1 MLLHDCICEK
11 SFSLFFSIL
20 QVIIISILNDKG
32 GSILALIKCSECG
45 REISDKA
52 SSCPQCGCPVTG
64 TEELVEKLAV
74 EKNDSEGNKEENNK
88 EKIKSEENKPKERK
102 KLSKGGVI
110 AIIVAVV
117 VIAVAAI
124 AYYVLTTDS
133 RNYNSAKELFEEEK
147 FQEALEIFAELGD
160 YEDSAEMV
168 EKCEYELSIDGQFM
182 RSLSKG
188 LMARWAESDAQAE
201 QGFIG
206 EDPDLYS
213 KYCELELEQ
222 VGDFAD
228 QTFDNSE
235 LEADAKQYIEYL
247 NQAQEATKF
256 YTVDYTTFSTQW
268 ADTYANR
275 TILLK
280 KFVDDYGLVVKEEY
294 QDTLDDLLVEASA
307 AQEQIDIKDSIQK
320 MTEQFKIETTEDE
333 WGYKTYKISM
343 KNTTD
348 RTFEYFSAEI
358 NLYDEKQVIVGTGN
372 TDQLNSWQPGQEA
385 SVSAWFD
392 GEINPND
399 YTIKY
404 VPHYQSGTYYS

>member
-1 MLLHDCICEK
+1 M
-11 SFSLFFSIL
+11 
-20 QVIIISILNDKG
+20 
-32 GSILALIKCSECG
+32 ALIKCSECG

-52 SSCPQCGCPVTG
+52 SSCPHCGCPVAG
-64 TEELVEKLAV
+64 TEELVDKAVV
-74 EKNDSEGNKEENNK
+74 EKEDSEEEKEELQL
-88 EKIKSEENKPKERK
+88 ETTKSEETTSKEK
-102 KLSKGGVI
+102 KKISKKGIIV
-110 AIIVAVV
+110 IIVAAV
-117 VIAVAAI
+117 VIVASAI

-133 RNYNSAKELFEEEK
+133 RNYNSAKELFKEEK
-147 FQEALEIFAELGD
+147 FQEALEMFNELGD

-168 EKCEYELSIDGQFM
+168 EKCEYELSVDGQFM

-188 LMARWAESDAQAE
+188 LMVRWAESEAQAE
-201 QGFIG
+201 QGFVG
-206 EDPDLYS
+206 EDPDLYN

-222 VGDFAD
+222 VEDFAN
-228 QTFDNSE
+228 QTFDDSE

-256 YTVDYTTFSTQW
+256 YTVNYATFSTQW
-268 ADTYANR
+268 ADAYANR

-294 QDTLDDLLVEASA
+294 QDTLDDLLVDASA
-307 AQEQIDIKDSIQK
+307 AQEQIDVKDSIQK
-320 MTEQFKIETTEDE
+320 MTDQFKIETTEDE

-358 NLYDEKQVIVGTGN
+358 NLYDENHVIVGTGS
-372 TDQLNSWQPGQEA
+372 TDQLSSWQPGQEA

-399 YTIKY
+399 YTIEY
-404 VPHYQSGTYYS
+404 VLHYQSGTYYS

>member
-1 MLLHDCICEK
+1 M
-11 SFSLFFSIL
+11 
-20 QVIIISILNDKG
+20 
-32 GSILALIKCSECG
+32 ALIKCSECG
-45 REISDKA
+45 KEISDRA
-52 SSCPQCGCPVTG
+52 SSCPHCGCPVVG
-64 TEELVEKLAV
+64 TEELVDKPVV
-74 EKNDSEGNKEENNK
+74 EKGDSEGKTEETKSGEIKLK
-88 EKIKSEENKPKERK
+88 EKK
-102 KLSKGGVI
+102 KLSKKGII
-110 AIIVAVV
+110 AITLAAV
-117 VIAVAAI
+117 VIAAVAI

-133 RNYNSAKELFEEEK
+133 RNYNSAKELFKEEK
-147 FQEALEIFAELGD
+147 FQEALEMFTVLGD

-168 EKCEYELSIDGQFM
+168 EKCEYELSVDGQFM

-213 KYCELELEQ
+213 KYCEIELEQ
-222 VGDFAD
+222 VEDFAN
-228 QTFDNSE
+228 QMFNNSE

-256 YTVDYTTFSTQW
+256 YTVDYATFSTQW

-280 KFVDDYGLVVKEEY
+280 KFVDDYGLAVKEEY
-294 QDTLDDLLVEASA
+294 QDTLDDLLVDASA
-307 AQEQIDIKDSIQK
+307 AQEQIDVKDSIQK
-320 MTEQFKIETTEDE
+320 MTEQFKIETMEDE

-358 NLYDEKQVIVGTGN
+358 NLYDENHVIVGTGN
-372 TDQLNSWQPGQEA
+372 TDQLSSWQPGQEA

-392 GEINPND
+392 GEVDPND
-399 YTIKY
+399 YTIEY

>member
-1 MLLHDCICEK
+1 M
-11 SFSLFFSIL
+11 
-20 QVIIISILNDKG
+20 
-32 GSILALIKCSECG
+32 ALIKCSECG

-201 QGFIG
+201 QG
-206 EDPDLYS
+206 L
-213 KYCELELEQ
+213 
-222 VGDFAD
+222 
-228 QTFDNSE
+228 
-235 LEADAKQYIEYL
+235 
-247 NQAQEATKF
+247 
-256 YTVDYTTFSTQW
+256 
-268 ADTYANR
+268 
-275 TILLK
+275 
-280 KFVDDYGLVVKEEY
+280 
-294 QDTLDDLLVEASA
+294 
-307 AQEQIDIKDSIQK
+307 
-320 MTEQFKIETTEDE
+320 
-333 WGYKTYKISM
+333 
-343 KNTTD
+343 
-348 RTFEYFSAEI
+348 
-358 NLYDEKQVIVGTGN
+358 
-372 TDQLNSWQPGQEA
+372 
-385 SVSAWFD
+385 
-392 GEINPND
+392 
-399 YTIKY
+399 
-404 VPHYQSGTYYS
+404 

>member
-1 MLLHDCICEK
+1 M
-11 SFSLFFSIL
+11 
-20 QVIIISILNDKG
+20 
-32 GSILALIKCSECG
+32 ALIKCSECG

-52 SSCPQCGCPVTG
+52 SSCPHCGCPVVG
-64 TEELVEKLAV
+64 TEELVEKPAV
-74 EKNDSEGNKEENNK
+74 KKDDSEGNEEETK
-88 EKIKSEENKPKERK
+88 QEEIKSEESKPKVKK
-102 KLSKGGVI
+102 KLSKGGII

-124 AYYVLTTDS
+124 AYFVLNTDS
-133 RNYNSAKELFEEEK
+133 RNYNSAQELFKEEK
-147 FQEALEIFAELGD
+147 FQEALEMFTELGD
-160 YEDSAEMV
+160 YEDSVEMA
-168 EKCEYELSIDGQFM
+168 EKCEYELSVDGQFM

-188 LMARWAESDAQAE
+188 LMARWAESDTQAE
-201 QGFIG
+201 QGVIG
-206 EDPDLYS
+206 EDPDLYN
-213 KYCELELEQ
+213 KYCEIELEYI
-222 VGDFAD
+222 GGFSE

-256 YTVDYTTFSTQW
+256 YTVDYATFSTQW

-294 QDTLDDLLVEASA
+294 QDTLDDLLVDASA
-307 AQEQIDIKDSIQK
+307 SQEQIDVKESIQK
-320 MTEQFKIETTEDE
+320 MTEQFRIETTEDE

-343 KNTTD
+343 KNTTN
-348 RTFEYFSAEI
+348 RTFEYFYAEI
-358 NLYDEKQVIVGTGN
+358 NLYDENQVIVGTGN
-372 TDQLNSWQPGQEA
+372 TDQLSSWQPGQEA
-385 SVSAWFD
+385 SVNAWFD

-399 YTIKY
+399 YTIEY

>member
-1 MLLHDCICEK
+1 M
-11 SFSLFFSIL
+11 
-20 QVIIISILNDKG
+20 
-32 GSILALIKCSECG
+32 ALIKCSECG

-52 SSCPQCGCPVTG
+52 SSCPHCGCPVAG
-64 TEELVEKLAV
+64 TEELVDKSV
-74 EKNDSEGNKEENNK
+74 IKEETSDERREELKPEVNKSVESQPK
-88 EKIKSEENKPKERK
+88 EKK
-102 KLSKGGVI
+102 KLSKKGIIV
-110 AIIVAVV
+110 IIVAAV
-117 VIAVAAI
+117 VIVAAAI
-124 AYYVLTTDS
+124 VYYVLTTDS
-133 RNYNSAKELFEEEK
+133 RNYNSAKELFKEEK
-147 FQEALEIFAELGD
+147 FQEALEMFTELGD
-160 YEDSAEMV
+160 YEDSSEMV
-168 EKCEYELSIDGQFM
+168 EKCEYELSVDGQFM

-188 LMARWAESDAQAE
+188 LMARWAESDTQAE

-213 KYCELELEQ
+213 KYCEIELEQ
-222 VGDFAD
+222 VEDFAD
-228 QTFDNSE
+228 QMFNNSE

-294 QDTLDDLLVEASA
+294 QDTLDDLLVDASA
-307 AQEQIDIKDSIQK
+307 AQEQIDVKDSIQK
-320 MTEQFKIETTEDE
+320 MTEQFKIETTEGE

-358 NLYDEKQVIVGTGN
+358 NLYDENHVIVGTGN
-372 TDQLNSWQPGQEA
+372 TDQLSSWQPGQEA

-399 YTIKY
+399 YTIEY

>member
-1 MLLHDCICEK
+1 M
-11 SFSLFFSIL
+11 
-20 QVIIISILNDKG
+20 
-32 GSILALIKCSECG
+32 ALIKCSECG

-52 SSCPQCGCPVTG
+52 NSCPHCGCPVAG
-64 TEELVEKLAV
+64 SEELVDKSVV
-74 EKNDSEGNKEENNK
+74 EKETSVDKREELKPETNKSAE
-88 EKIKSEENKPKERK
+88 SKPKEKK
-102 KLSKGGVI
+102 KLSKKGIIV
-110 AIIVAVV
+110 IIVAAV
-117 VIAVAAI
+117 VIVAAVI

-147 FQEALEIFAELGD
+147 FQEALEMFTELGD
-160 YEDSAEMV
+160 YEDSAEMAD
-168 EKCEYELSIDGQFM
+168 KCEYELSVDGQFM

-201 QGFIG
+201 LGFIG

-256 YTVDYTTFSTQW
+256 YTVDYATFSTQW
-268 ADTYANR
+268 ADIYANR
-275 TILLK
+275 TILLN

-294 QDTLDDLLVEASA
+294 QDTLDDLLVDASA
-307 AQEQIDIKDSIQK
+307 AQEQIDVKDSIQK

-358 NLYDEKQVIVGTGN
+358 NLYDENHVIVGTGN
-372 TDQLNSWQPGQEA
+372 TDQLSSWQPGQEA

-399 YTIKY
+399 YTIEY

>member
-1 MLLHDCICEK
+1 M
-11 SFSLFFSIL
+11 
-20 QVIIISILNDKG
+20 
-32 GSILALIKCSECG
+32 ALIKCSECG

-52 SSCPQCGCPVTG
+52 SSCPHCGCPVVG
-64 TEELVEKLAV
+64 TEELVEKPAV
-74 EKNDSEGNKEENNK
+74 KKDDSEGNEEETK
-88 EKIKSEENKPKERK
+88 QEEIKSEESKPKVKK
-102 KLSKGGVI
+102 KLSKGGII

-124 AYYVLTTDS
+124 AYFVLTTDS
-133 RNYNSAKELFEEEK
+133 RNYNSAQELFKEEK
-147 FQEALEIFAELGD
+147 FQEALEMFTELGD
-160 YEDSAEMV
+160 YEDSVEMA
-168 EKCEYELSIDGQFM
+168 EKCEYELSVDGQFM

-188 LMARWAESDAQAE
+188 LMARWAESDTQAE
-201 QGFIG
+201 QGVIG
-206 EDPDLYS
+206 EDPDLYN
-213 KYCELELEQ
+213 KYCEIELEYI
-222 VGDFAD
+222 GGFSE

-256 YTVDYTTFSTQW
+256 YTVDYATFSTQW

-294 QDTLDDLLVEASA
+294 QDTLDDLLVDASA
-307 AQEQIDIKDSIQK
+307 SQEQIDVKESIQK
-320 MTEQFKIETTEDE
+320 MTEQFRIETTEDE

-343 KNTTD
+343 KNTTN
-348 RTFEYFSAEI
+348 RTFEYFYAEI
-358 NLYDEKQVIVGTGN
+358 NLYDENQVIVGTGN
-372 TDQLNSWQPGQEA
+372 TDQLSSWQPGQEA
-385 SVSAWFD
+385 SVNAWFD

-399 YTIKY
+399 YTIEY

>member
-1 MLLHDCICEK
+1 M
-11 SFSLFFSIL
+11 
-20 QVIIISILNDKG
+20 
-32 GSILALIKCSECG
+32 ALIKCSECG

-52 SSCPQCGCPVTG
+52 SSCPHCGCPVAG
-64 TEELVEKLAV
+64 TEELVDKSV
-74 EKNDSEGNKEENNK
+74 IKEETSDERREELKPEVNKSVESQPK
-88 EKIKSEENKPKERK
+88 EKK
-102 KLSKGGVI
+102 KLSKKGIIV
-110 AIIVAVV
+110 IIVAAV
-117 VIAVAAI
+117 VIVAAAI
-124 AYYVLTTDS
+124 VYYVLTTDS
-133 RNYNSAKELFEEEK
+133 RNYNSAKELFKEEK
-147 FQEALEIFAELGD
+147 FQEALEMFTELGD
-160 YEDSAEMV
+160 YEDSSEMV
-168 EKCEYELSIDGQFM
+168 EKCEYELSVDGQFM

-188 LMARWAESDAQAE
+188 LMARWAESDTQAE

-213 KYCELELEQ
+213 KYCEIELEQ
-222 VGDFAD
+222 VEDFAD
-228 QTFDNSE
+228 QMFNNSE

-256 YTVDYTTFSTQW
+256 YTVDYATFSTQW
-268 ADTYANR
+268 ADIYANR

-294 QDTLDDLLVEASA
+294 QDTLDDLLVDASA
-307 AQEQIDIKDSIQK
+307 AQEQIDVKDSIQK
-320 MTEQFKIETTEDE
+320 MTEQFKIETTEGE

-358 NLYDEKQVIVGTGN
+358 NLYDENHVIVGTGN
-372 TDQLNSWQPGQEA
+372 TDQLSSWQPGQEA

-399 YTIKY
+399 YTIEY

>member
-1 MLLHDCICEK
+1 M
-11 SFSLFFSIL
+11 
-20 QVIIISILNDKG
+20 
-32 GSILALIKCSECG
+32 ALIKCAECG
-45 REISDKA
+45 KEISDKA
-52 SSCPQCGCPVTG
+52 ISCPYCGCPVAE
-64 TEELVEKLAV
+64 TEKVMKNTDVREEDLGEKPEETHLEQSTTKR
-74 EKNDSEGNKEENNK
+74 EK
-88 EKIKSEENKPKERK
+88 R
-102 KLSKGGVI
+102 LSKRGVI
-110 AIIVAVV
+110 AIIIAVV
-117 VIAVAAI
+117 IIAISAI
-124 AYYVLTTDS
+124 ACYVLTSDL
-133 RNYNSAKELFEEEK
+133 RNYNTAKELFEEES
-147 FQEALEIFAELGD
+147 FHEALDKFVELGD
-160 YEDSAEMV
+160 YKDSAKMV
-168 EKCEYELSIDGQFM
+168 EKCEYELSVDGQFM

-213 KYCELELEQ
+213 KYCEIELEQ
-222 VGDFAD
+222 VKDFAN

-294 QDTLDDLLVEASA
+294 QDTLDDLLVDASA

-358 NLYDEKQVIVGTGN
+358 NLYDKNQVIVGTGN
-372 TDQLNSWQPGQEA
+372 TDQLSSWQPGQEA
-385 SVSAWFD
+385 SVNAWFD

-399 YTIKY
+399 YTIEY